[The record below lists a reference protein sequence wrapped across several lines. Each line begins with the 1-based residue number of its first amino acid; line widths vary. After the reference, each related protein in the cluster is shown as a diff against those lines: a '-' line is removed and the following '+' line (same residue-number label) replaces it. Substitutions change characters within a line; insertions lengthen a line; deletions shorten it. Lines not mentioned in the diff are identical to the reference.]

1 MHLLIYLRPSS
12 KSSYK
17 SMYCKFQAKK
27 ARFNCCCVRLTSRR
41 PGRCREHFMGQ
52 EVFNACYAHAWD
64 PTCTKLLCVG
74 GPLAYGL
81 RGSYMALWE

>member
-1 MHLLIYLRPSS
+1 
-12 KSSYK
+12 
-17 SMYCKFQAKK
+17 
-27 ARFNCCCVRLTSRR
+27 
-41 PGRCREHFMGQ
+41 MGQ
-52 EVFNACYAHAWD
+52 PVFNACYAHAWD

>member
-1 MHLLIYLRPSS
+1 
-12 KSSYK
+12 
-17 SMYCKFQAKK
+17 
-27 ARFNCCCVRLTSRR
+27 
-41 PGRCREHFMGQ
+41 MGQ

>member
-1 MHLLIYLRPSS
+1 
-12 KSSYK
+12 
-17 SMYCKFQAKK
+17 MYCKAQANR
-27 ARFNCCCVRLTSRR
+27 ARFRLLSRTSHKLA
-41 PGRCREHFMGQ
+41 PGGGREHFMGQ

>member
-1 MHLLIYLRPSS
+1 MSDASACTCRVVHG
-12 KSSYK
+12 
-17 SMYCKFQAKK
+17 QA
-27 ARFNCCCVRLTSRR
+27 RCRR
-41 PGRCREHFMGQ
+41 PDSCARLAGREHFMGQ
-52 EVFNACYAHAWD
+52 PVFNACYAHAWD